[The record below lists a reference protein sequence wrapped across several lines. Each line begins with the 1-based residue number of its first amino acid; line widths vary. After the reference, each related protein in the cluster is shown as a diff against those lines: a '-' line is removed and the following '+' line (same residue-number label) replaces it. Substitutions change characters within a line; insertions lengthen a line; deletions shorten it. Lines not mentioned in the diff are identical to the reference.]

1 MKMRKPKLILGVACA
16 SITWGADLPVQE
28 VILYKHGVAYFQRG
42 GAIKAGEA
50 ARLDFKASEMN
61 DVLKSLTV
69 TDRGGNKI
77 SGIRYDASEPL
88 EKRLED
94 FPFAVDPGAS
104 VALLLDQMKGARVE
118 LKFGP
123 ETVTGTIVSGRVIKS
138 QSVESDKD
146 KPGERETLVL
156 LTDSGDI
163 RTLDLGA
170 ATSIR
175 LPDPKLQAQLKDY
188 LTLVNGA
195 RSKDRRSVVIES
207 SATGARELTASYM
220 TPSSV
225 WKSSYRLIFGAQA
238 EPMLEGWAIVDNTS
252 GDDWNNVRLSVVS
265 GRPISFITELYDPRY
280 VNRPHAELAE
290 NNAVAPVVF
299 QGAMGG
305 IGAAAPPPPPAL
317 AKAAA
322 PSQFGLGGV
331 AGPRNSFLAES
342 SAINGRVG
350 ESTIALTAEGQ
361 DLGDLF
367 EYNFSGP
374 VTVKKGESAM
384 LPFLQQ
390 RINSRKL
397 LIYQESFGLHPMN
410 AAELSN
416 STGKTLDGGPIT
428 VYDSNTYA
436 GEALVETLKAGDK
449 RLISYGVDLG
459 TRVST
464 VWNSSRD
471 LVREVHLR
479 RGVITAKTAS
489 EETKTYTLKNVDPR
503 EKTVIIEHTQ
513 RPGYTLLSQKPS
525 ETTSNAYRFEVKLAA
540 GGTAS
545 FPVREERVY
554 DQTIGVSNLTP
565 DLLATWTQNKA
576 LSDAGRRQLD
586 QIAQK
591 KREVA
596 DNDSAIAQVRTDQQ
610 NLTQDQDRVRRN
622 IESLRNVAGQQD
634 LVQQYARQLASN
646 ETQLASLRDK
656 ESDLRKKK
664 TSLEGEL
671 NGLIDR
677 AEF

>member
-1 MKMRKPKLILGVACA
+1 MRKTKLIAGVLCA

-42 GAIKAGEA
+42 GEIKPGEA

-94 FPFAVDPGAS
+94 FPFAVDQGAS

-123 ETVTGTIVSGRVIKS
+123 ETVIGTIVSGRLIKS
-138 QSVESDKD
+138 EEKD

-156 LTDSGDI
+156 LTDGGDI
-163 RTLDLGA
+163 RTLDLSA
-170 ATSIR
+170 ATSVR

-188 LTLVNGA
+188 LTVVSGA

-207 SATGARELTASYM
+207 SAPGARELTASYM

-252 GDDWNNVRLSVVS
+252 GDDWNNIRLSVVS

-280 VNRPHAELAE
+280 INRPHAELAE
-290 NNAVAPVVF
+290 NNAVGPVVF
-299 QGAMGG
+299 QGAMGAVG
-305 IGAAAPPPPPAL
+305 SPAPPPAV
-317 AKAAA
+317 AKAA
-322 PSQFGLGGV
+322 PRQFAGGRI
-331 AGPRNSFLAES
+331 GGNREDLNLLAES
-342 SAINGRVG
+342 TAINGRAVD
-350 ESTIALTAEGQ
+350 STIATTAEGQ

-428 VYDSNTYA
+428 VYDANTYA

-449 RLISYGVDLG
+449 RLISYGIDLG

-464 VWNSSRD
+464 VWNSSREV
-471 LVREVHLR
+471 VREVHLR
-479 RGVITAKTAS
+479 RGVLDAKTAL

-503 EKTVIIEHTQ
+503 EKTVIIEHAQ
-513 RPGYTLLSQKPS
+513 RPGYTLLSQKPT

-540 GGTAS
+540 ASTAT

-554 DQTIGVSNLTP
+554 DQTFSVSNITP

-576 LSDAGRRQLD
+576 LTDAARRQLD

-596 DNDSAIAQVRTDQQ
+596 DNDSAIAQVHTDQQ

-634 LVQQYARQLASN
+634 LVQQYARQLAAN

-671 NGLIDR
+671 NGMIER

>member
-1 MKMRKPKLILGVACA
+1 MRKAKLILGVACA

-123 ETVTGTIVSGRVIKS
+123 ETVVGTIVSGRLIKS
-138 QSVESDKD
+138 EDKD

-170 ATSIR
+170 ATSVR

-207 SATGARELTASYM
+207 AATGARELTASYM

-280 VNRPHAELAE
+280 INRPHAELAE
-290 NNAVAPVVF
+290 NNSVAPVVF

-305 IGAAAPPPPPAL
+305 IGASPPAPPPAA

-322 PSQFGLGGV
+322 PRQFSAPIRANMDSLLG
-331 AGPRNSFLAES
+331 ES
-342 SAINGRVG
+342 TAINGRAVD
-350 ESTIALTAEGQ
+350 STIALTAEGQ

-367 EYNFSGP
+367 EYNFAGP

-471 LVREVHLR
+471 LVREVHMS
-479 RGVITAKTAS
+479 RGVVTAKTAS
-489 EETKTYTLKNVDPR
+489 EETKTYTLKNVDAR

-554 DQTIGVSNLTP
+554 DQSISASNITP

-596 DNDSAIAQVRTDQQ
+596 DNDSAIAQLHTDQQ

-664 TSLEGEL
+664 TSLESEL

>member
-1 MKMRKPKLILGVACA
+1 MRKPKLIIGVLCA
-16 SITWGADLPVQE
+16 SIMWGADLPVQE

-42 GAIKAGEA
+42 GEVKPGEA
-50 ARLDFKASEMN
+50 ARLDFKANEMN

-94 FPFAVDPGAS
+94 FPFAVDQGVS
-104 VALLLDQMKGARVE
+104 LALLLDQMKGARVE

-123 ETVTGTIVSGRVIKS
+123 ETVVGTIVSGRLIKS
-138 QSVESDKD
+138 EDKD
-146 KPGERETLVL
+146 KPSERESLVL

-163 RTLDLGA
+163 LTLDLGA
-170 ATSIR
+170 ATSVR

-188 LTLVNGA
+188 LTVVNGT

-207 SATGARELTASYM
+207 SSSTGARELSASYM

-252 GDDWNNVRLSVVS
+252 GDDWNNVKLSVVS

-280 VNRPHAELAE
+280 VNRPRAELAE

-299 QGAMGG
+299 QGAMAGLGG
-305 IGAAAPPPPPAL
+305 GPPPAPPA
-317 AKAAA
+317 AKAAPGQGYA
-322 PSQFGLGGV
+322 GGRI
-331 AGPRNSFLAES
+331 GGNRDNLNLLAES
-342 SAINGRVG
+342 TAINGRAA
-350 ESTIALTAEGQ
+350 ESTIAVTAEGQ

-367 EYNFSGP
+367 EYNFAGP

-428 VYDSNTYA
+428 VYDANTYA

-464 VWNSSRD
+464 VWNSSREV
-471 LVREVHLR
+471 VREIHLR
-479 RGVITAKTAS
+479 RGVIDAKTAL
-489 EETKTYTLKNVDPR
+489 EETKTYTLKNVDAR

-513 RPGYTLLSQKPS
+513 RPGYTLLSQKAT
-525 ETTSNAYRFEVKLAA
+525 ETTPSAYRFEVKLASA
-540 GGTAS
+540 GTAT

-554 DQTIGVSNLTP
+554 DQTISVSNLTP

-634 LVQQYARQLASN
+634 LVQQYARQLAAN
-646 ETQLASLRDK
+646 ETQFASLRDK

-671 NGLIDR
+671 NGLIER